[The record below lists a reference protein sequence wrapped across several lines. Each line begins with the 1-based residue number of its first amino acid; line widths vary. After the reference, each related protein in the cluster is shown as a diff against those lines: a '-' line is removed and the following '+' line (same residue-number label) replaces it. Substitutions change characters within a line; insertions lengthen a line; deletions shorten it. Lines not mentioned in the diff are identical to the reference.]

1 MSTAAKQAGATQ
13 CADRNAND
21 ADERGRSD
29 EKELGGG
36 GGGNRTRVHA
46 YEKRAMARVQGLRRF
61 GRRPASVAA
70 SGGHEADGALEK
82 VFRCLL
88 VPEFQTIL
96 LEARHSHWKASPT
109 ATDVRAAIW
118 QAKTSVAPGRSS
130 SSSAPVG

>member
-1 MSTAAKQAGATQ
+1 MHGSRRPLG
-13 CADRNAND
+13 
-21 ADERGRSD
+21 ERGIVLRQRVYVGMTRHGYPR
-29 EKELGGG
+29 LGG